1 MKKNLRAALAERGV
15 ERATFEA
22 APVLA
27 RPGERAMPG
36 ALMVERRRLQPDPE
50 QPRKHFDEAKLE
62 DLAQSLRQVGILQP
76 LRVRPGEDGIY
87 LIVNGERRWR
97 AAALADVNELPVV
110 VRDSPADQLAFEM
123 LVENLQR
130 ENLTDEEEAG
140 AYRILIGQGYTVE
153 QIATRLGVSKSRVS
167 RDHRVFSAETL
178 AEAVVAGRI
187 TKSHAQ
193 ELLVAPLEFQA
204 PLVAQVAGAREA
216 GNVVPVT
223 ELRSIV
229 TDMRD
234 ALDEGQEAESIM
246 ESVASRNAFR
256 PRGETVVR
264 AHLRRRP
271 VDRALDDT
279 IARMASLLDT
289 YPSAVP
295 DAVRVAQLDAL
306 IERYRR
312 WVARNG
318 VAE

>member
-15 ERATFEA
+15 ERATFDA
-22 APVLA
+22 APILA

-50 QPRKHFDEAKLE
+50 QPRKQFDEAKLE

-76 LRVRPGEDGIY
+76 LRVRPGDEGTY
-87 LIVNGERRWR
+87 WIVNGERRWR

-153 QIATRLGVSKSRVS
+153 RIAERLGVSKSRVS
-167 RDHRVFSAETL
+167 RNHRVFSAESL
-178 AEAVVAGRI
+178 AEAVAAGRI
-187 TKSHAQ
+187 TKSHAH
-193 ELLVAPLEFQA
+193 ELLVVPLEFQA
-204 PLVAQVAGAREA
+204 PLVAQIAEAREA

-223 ELRSIV
+223 ALRTIV
-229 TDMRD
+229 ADVHD
-234 ALDEGQEAESIM
+234 ALDKGEAQETIM
-246 ESVASRNAFR
+246 ESVASRNTFR
-256 PRGETVVR
+256 REETVVR
-264 AHLRRRP
+264 AHIRRRP
-271 VDRALDDT
+271 VDRALDDV
-279 IARMASLLDT
+279 IARLATLLDDH
-289 YPSAVP
+289 PKAP
-295 DAVRVAQLDAL
+295 PGGERVAQFETL
-306 IERYRR
+306 IERYRA

-318 VAE
+318 IVE